1 MVAPSLAV
9 STTSAAQ
16 VEADVL
22 VVAVRTAEE
31 GPALV
36 LPEGVEL
43 PDLDPAAIG
52 VTGAAGDLARLPGTG
67 TAARSVLLV
76 GVGRALD
83 PDALRAAAA
92 NAVRR
97 LAGSEHVALALPV
110 DDAEALDAVLEGAAL
125 GAYSY
130 TAYRDRTLAAQKAPV
145 ARITVLGHDE
155 AEARAALHRA
165 GVLADAVALVKDLV
179 NAPPNDQPPAVLA
192 DRAVEAAEAAGA
204 TVKVWDEQALEA
216 DGFGGIL
223 GVGQGSVR
231 PPRLVRVGWQPDGA
245 TESVAL
251 VGKGITFD
259 SGGLSLKPGAS
270 MVGMKYDMTGAA
282 TVLAAV
288 TAAARLELP
297 IAVTAWLC
305 IAENMPSGSAIR
317 PNDVL
322 RIRGGR
328 TVEVLNTDAEGRLVL
343 ADGMVAAGEEHP
355 DVLVDVATLTGA
367 IITALGTRYVGAMG
381 DGALVARTQAAAKRA
396 GELVWHLPLPE
407 ELRTILASD
416 VADIANVKIGNTA
429 GGALVAGQFLREFVP
444 EREDGSPV
452 PWVHLDIAGA
462 AENKGG
468 AYGATGSGPTGVMLR
483 TLVALL
489 EDLAST
495 GVAASLSAPGKE

>member
-1 MVAPSLAV
+1 
-9 STTSAAQ
+9 
-16 VEADVL
+16 
-22 VVAVRTAEE
+22 
-31 GPALV
+31 
-36 LPEGVEL
+36 
-43 PDLDPAAIG
+43 
-52 VTGAAGDLARLPGTG
+52 
-67 TAARSVLLV
+67 
-76 GVGRALD
+76 
-83 PDALRAAAA
+83 
-92 NAVRR
+92 
-97 LAGSEHVALALPV
+97 
-110 DDAEALDAVLEGAAL
+110 
-125 GAYSY
+125 
-130 TAYRDRTLAAQKAPV
+130 
-145 ARITVLGHDE
+145 
-155 AEARAALHRA
+155 
-165 GVLADAVALVKDLV
+165 
-179 NAPPNDQPPAVLA
+179 
-192 DRAVEAAEAAGA
+192 
-204 TVKVWDEQALEA
+204 
-216 DGFGGIL
+216 
-223 GVGQGSVR
+223 
-231 PPRLVRVGWQPDGA
+231 VRVGWEPDGA
-245 TESVAL
+245 TETVAL

-297 IAVTAWLC
+297 VAVTAWLC

-355 DVLVDVATLTGA
+355 DALIDVATLTGA

-381 DGALVARTQAAAKRA
+381 DGPLVGRTQAAAKRA

-462 AENKGG
+462 AENKGA
-468 AYGATGSGPTGVMLR
+468 AYGVTGPGPTGVMVR

-489 EDLAST
+489 EDLAALPPTS
-495 GVAASLSAPGKE
+495 GSPASGKE